1 MSLQLGS
8 WDIHKKIKCPG
19 QIWVVWYKQVVY
31 DLVVLSII
39 SWGQQTM
46 PAPPPQGDLPGYR
59 TATRTKSC
67 TPLQDYPTGGLN
79 EIKIRTG

>member
-19 QIWVVWYKQVVY
+19 QIWVVWYKQIVY
-31 DLVVLSII
+31 DLVVISVI

-46 PAPPPQGDLPGYR
+46 PAPPALREICQVTGLPLAPSHVLLSR
-59 TATRTKSC
+59 ITQ
-67 TPLQDYPTGGLN
+67 LVD
-79 EIKIRTG
+79 